1 MRTRTFRKGS
11 ALIACTIMLVVVSA
25 LAVGLAAMSGAN
37 LRVADNQQE
46 ANRAFASAESGLE
59 VMRYW
64 LGQVRMPSS
73 TPPSEYLSTVIS
85 IVRSDLD
92 ANSITNFTV
101 NTDGSIPA
109 VALDS
114 TTGQTFTGQW
124 STSAAAPTIL
134 NVTVTGL
141 SGTMSRTL
149 TVNFGIEPYKFPI
162 FNYGIATKGA
172 LEFPNNPTLTGA
184 TQNWEA
190 DIYVESSS
198 SITAVDIGG
207 NANFDGNIDIGN
219 PLATI
224 AYAGDLQIAGDH
236 GQTAVDNH
244 VNIGVDPVEFP
255 VPETTR
261 FRDYATGGAI
271 DPGALTASSPTLVNA
286 IIPAGMNPT
295 FSGSVTIQGILLV
308 EAPNIVTFGKNVQLQ
323 GLIVAAGDVLNPG
336 TNQISFEGNFA
347 SGPYPSG
354 SQFDAIR
361 QEQGSSIV
369 APGFGVSFTG
379 NFASVNGVMAASSM
393 YFSANASAVVKG
405 TMLSFSPDAT
415 RVEGNIAL
423 NFDRAATVEIPAGF
437 DLLRVLT
444 YHPSSYAMVL

>member
-1 MRTRTFRKGS
+1 MCMRTFRKGS
-11 ALIACTIMLVVVSA
+11 ALITCTILLVVVSA
-25 LAVGLAAMSGAN
+25 LAVGLAAVAQAN
-37 LRVADNQQE
+37 LQIADNQQE

-64 LGQVRMPSS
+64 LDQVKMPSS

-85 IVRSDLD
+85 IVRNDLD

-101 NTDGSIPA
+101 NTDGAIPA
-109 VALDS
+109 VTLHSA
-114 TTGQTFTGQW
+114 TGQTFTGQW
-124 STSAAAPTIL
+124 STSTAAPTIL

-172 LEFPNNPTLTGA
+172 LEFPDNPTLTSA

-244 VNIGVDPVEFP
+244 VNFGADPVEFP

-271 DPGALTASSPTLVNA
+271 DPGTLTAPGPTLVNA

-295 FSGSVTIQGILLV
+295 FSGSVTIQGILFV
-308 EAPNIVTFGKNVQLQ
+308 ETPNVVTFGKNVQLQ
-323 GLIVAAGDVLNPG
+323 GLIVAEGDVLNPG

-379 NFASVNGVMAASSM
+379 NFASVNGVIAASSM